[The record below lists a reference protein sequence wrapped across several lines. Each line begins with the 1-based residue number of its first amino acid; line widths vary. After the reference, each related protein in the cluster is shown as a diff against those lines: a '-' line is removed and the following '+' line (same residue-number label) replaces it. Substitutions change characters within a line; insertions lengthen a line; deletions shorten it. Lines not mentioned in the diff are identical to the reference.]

1 MAQTDPLSGYAMA
14 STAMGERHFE
24 IVPSDT
30 EDMAIRPRTI
40 FCAEDGTAVIR
51 DEGGTDLPYQM
62 TAGTYLPF
70 RGVRVLATG
79 TTGTFYGWW

>member
-1 MAQTDPLSGYAMA
+1 MDQFDPLAGYAMA

-30 EDMAIRPRTI
+30 EDMPIRPRVI
-40 FCAEDGTAVIR
+40 YCAEDGTAIVR
-51 DEGGTDLPYQM
+51 DEAGVDLPYAM
-62 TAGTYLPF
+62 TAGTYLAF